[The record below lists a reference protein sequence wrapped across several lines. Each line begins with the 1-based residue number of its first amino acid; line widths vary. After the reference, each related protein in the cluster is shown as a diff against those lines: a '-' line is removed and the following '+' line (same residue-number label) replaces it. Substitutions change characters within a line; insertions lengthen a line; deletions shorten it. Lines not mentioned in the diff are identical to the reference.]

1 MKEKLPP
8 GEKRNKQPDEGLT
21 LDYVFGFV
29 FSPHSSSHFP
39 PRLAIEVTIAV
50 TTSSV

>member
-21 LDYVFGFV
+21 LDYVFGYERDFLRNKKTDL
-29 FSPHSSSHFP
+29 F
-39 PRLAIEVTIAV
+39 
-50 TTSSV
+50 

>member
-21 LDYVFGFV
+21 LDYVFGYETDFLQNKKKQIY
-29 FSPHSSSHFP
+29 FN
-39 PRLAIEVTIAV
+39 
-50 TTSSV
+50 